1 MGSIALGEKPS
12 CMRWGGEHMHR
23 AGAVRQVGQ
32 TKNCELALAAPSR
45 AMIIPG
51 NLETSCTAYVTRN
64 RYLLRW
70 SHKAC

>member
-1 MGSIALGEKPS
+1 
-12 CMRWGGEHMHR
+12 MHR